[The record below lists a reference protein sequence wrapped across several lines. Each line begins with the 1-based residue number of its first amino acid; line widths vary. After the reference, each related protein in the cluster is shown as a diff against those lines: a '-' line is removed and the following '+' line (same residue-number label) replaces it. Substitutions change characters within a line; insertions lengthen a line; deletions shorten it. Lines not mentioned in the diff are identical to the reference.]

1 MIREHYIKRF
11 SVFPEYWNLLLNH
24 GDIKS
29 IFMFTEQLTDLFIE
43 ISLTGSYI
51 YDPQNLIPYMY
62 YFLSMHN
69 HDEKIII
76 RSIQSVIY
84 HIGGVHIRF
93 NIIPLNIT
101 YALFPDE
108 YFDELFENSTFP
120 NGELICNHK
129 KEILDIKHM
138 FEKEL
143 KKYMQN
149 VPELSFI
156 KELPSFDKNFIANL
170 KQKEANYDIIM
181 EDDIKKKIDAIKKQT
196 RDNEIYKISK
206 SIQNRLV
213 GVV

>member
-11 SVFPEYWNLLLNH
+11 SVFPRYWDSYLRH
-24 GDIKS
+24 DDIKS

-43 ISLTGSYI
+43 IGLTGSYI

-62 YFLSMHN
+62 YFLSMN
-69 HDEKIII
+69 KYNQKIITL
-76 RSIQSVIY
+76 SIQSVIY
-84 HIGGVHIRF
+84 HIGDVHIRF

-108 YFDELFENSTFP
+108 YFDTLFENSTFP

-129 KEILDIKHM
+129 NEILDIKHI
-138 FEKEL
+138 FEQEL
-143 KKYMQN
+143 QDYVQR

-156 KELPSFDKNFIANL
+156 KDLPSFDKNFIANL

-196 RDNEIYKISK
+196 RDDEIYKISR
-206 SIQNRLV
+206 SIQDRFIEIV
-213 GVV
+213 